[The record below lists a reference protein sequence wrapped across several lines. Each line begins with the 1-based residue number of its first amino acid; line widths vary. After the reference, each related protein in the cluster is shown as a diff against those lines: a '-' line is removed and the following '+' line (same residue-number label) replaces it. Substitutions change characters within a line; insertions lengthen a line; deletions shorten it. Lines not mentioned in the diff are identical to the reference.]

1 VCVDEQGDLEV
12 NMSTRTTPVVL
23 VADDEPSMLA
33 LVARHVRT
41 LGYEV
46 LEASDGEAAWREA
59 ENSLPDLVVLD
70 VMMPG
75 MSGWEVCRRIRESVG
90 LHHTGVVMLTGI
102 GQSLNELTSPLY
114 GADAYLDKP
123 FEFRDLDRKITQV
136 LRARGHEPV
145 AADSPPPSVDRGTSD
160 DLDDEPDDVE
170 AAERD
175 AVHDMDEAPTGTWSG
190 REASAALPSFHTFDP
205 EAKVNDI
212 NDKDLAPLEQL
223 TLGTFIKD
231 EEEDELSMAV
241 TLRPPPPGS
250 GHRGH
255 ALPKPP
261 PVMNE
266 TEVPVEGAGP
276 AEDDEEEEPI
286 TQRPAR
292 PATEPP
298 TAAPKKTAKKAAP
311 KKAAKKTA
319 PKKAAPKK
327 AAKKVAPKKAAKKT
341 APKKAAPK
349 KAAKKVAPKKAAKK
363 VAPKKAAKKA
373 APKKAAKKA
382 APKKAA
388 PKKAAKKVAPKKAAK
403 KVAPKKA
410 AKKVA
415 PKKAAKKVA
424 PKKAVKKAAPKKAVK
439 KSKR

>member
-145 AADSPPPSVDRGTSD
+145 AVDSPPPASV

-175 AVHDMDEAPTGTWSG
+175 AAHDMDEAPTATWSG
-190 REASAALPSFHTFDP
+190 REASAALPSFHNYDP

-223 TLGTFIKD
+223 TLGKFIKD
-231 EEEDELSMAV
+231 DEEDELSMAV

-250 GHRGH
+250 EHRGH
-255 ALPKPP
+255 ALPKSP
-261 PVMNE
+261 PVMDARE
-266 TEVPVEGAGP
+266 AQPDGASP
-276 AEDDEEEEPI
+276 EEEEEEEPI

-292 PATEPP
+292 PATKPP
-298 TAAPKKTAKKAAP
+298 A
-311 KKAAKKTA
+311 A

-327 AAKKVAPKKAAKKT
+327 AAPKKA

-349 KAAKKVAPKKAAKK
+349 KA
-363 VAPKKAAKKA
+363 APKKAAKKA

-388 PKKAAKKVAPKKAAK
+388 KKAAPKKAAK
-403 KVAPKKA
+403 KAAPKKA
-410 AKKVA
+410 AKKL
-415 PKKAAKKVA
+415 
-424 PKKAVKKAAPKKAVK
+424 
-439 KSKR
+439 KR

>member
-1 VCVDEQGDLEV
+1 M

-145 AADSPPPSVDRGTSD
+145 TVDSPPPPSVEPEEI
-160 DLDDEPDDVE
+160 DDESDDVE
-170 AAERD
+170 AAARD
-175 AVHDMDEAPTGTWSG
+175 AARDMDEAPTATWGG
-190 REASAALPSFHTFDP
+190 REASAALPSFHDYDP

-212 NDKDLAPLEQL
+212 DGKDLAPLEQL
-223 TLGTFIKD
+223 TLGTFIQE

-250 GHRGH
+250 EHRGH

-261 PVMNE
+261 PVMNAK
-266 TEVPVEGAGP
+266 EGTSP
-276 AEDDEEEEPI
+276 AEAEDEEEEPI

-298 TAAPKKTAKKAAP
+298 TAAPKKAAKKAAP
-311 KKAAKKTA
+311 KKAAKK
-319 PKKAAPKK
+319 AAPKK
-327 AAKKVAPKKAAKKT
+327 AAKKAATKKA
-341 APKKAAPK
+341 
-349 KAAKKVAPKKAAKK
+349 
-363 VAPKKAAKKA
+363 APKKAAKKA

-388 PKKAAKKVAPKKAAK
+388 KKAAPKKAAK
-403 KVAPKKA
+403 K
-410 AKKVA
+410 
-415 PKKAAKKVA
+415 
-424 PKKAVKKAAPKKAVK
+424 AAPKKTAK